1 MSVYVYM
8 YIYIYSLYLYICICH
23 HKILIYNYNISNYFF
38 IYVDVIIKPVAIER
52 YTYYSFAQLPDP
64 DLLGPTKHINPI
76 KIMYR
81 IFTNTCPKH
90 HPNVGK
96 SAIHG
101 KYMAN
106 TWTYMAYGIIWDY

>member
-1 MSVYVYM
+1 MYTCIYIYII
-8 YIYIYSLYLYICICH
+8 YIYIYVYAIIRYLYITI
-23 HKILIYNYNISNYFF
+23 ISLIIFF
-38 IYVDVIIKPVAIER
+38 IYVDVIIKPVAIEC